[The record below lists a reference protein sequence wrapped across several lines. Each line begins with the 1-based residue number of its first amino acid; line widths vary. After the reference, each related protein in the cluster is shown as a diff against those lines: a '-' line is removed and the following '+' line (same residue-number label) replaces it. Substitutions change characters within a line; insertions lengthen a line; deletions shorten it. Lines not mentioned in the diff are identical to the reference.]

1 MAYNILIVDDSETI
15 RAVIAKNLKMTG
27 LPLGEIF
34 MAENGKEAL
43 EKMNAS
49 WIDIVFADINMPVMT
64 GIEMVDKMAESGQIS
79 TTPVVI
85 ISTEGSQTRIEE
97 LISKG
102 VRAFLRKP
110 ITPELFKEV
119 IDKILGTAVE
129 NQNEPN

>member
-110 ITPELFKEV
+110 ITPELFKEI
-119 IDKILGTAVE
+119 IDKILGSAVE
-129 NQNEPN
+129 NQKEPN